1 MSAGRRVRK
10 EENLPAAPPTPR
22 VLQEDLLVEKEG
34 SVALNRGVGVTAGD
48 PVTSRGGVGWEGSC
62 KAEGGAY

>member
-10 EENLPAAPPTPR
+10 EENLPAAPPAPW

-34 SVALNRGVGVTAGD
+34 SVALNRGVGVTAGGPGD
-48 PVTSRGGVGWEGSC
+48 
-62 KAEGGAY
+62 